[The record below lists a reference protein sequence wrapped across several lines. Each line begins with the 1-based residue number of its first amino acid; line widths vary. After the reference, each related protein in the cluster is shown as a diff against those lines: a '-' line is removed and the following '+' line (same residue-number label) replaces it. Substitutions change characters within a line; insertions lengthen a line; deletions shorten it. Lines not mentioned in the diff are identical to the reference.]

1 MGWVGVLTF
10 MYMFIYHRSHVVI
23 LDGVGGVRWG
33 GAGWGG
39 VGCGINVHAHRYLRR
54 CVRGTLGVSGV
65 GWGGGGGGGGGGRG
79 Y

>member
-39 VGCGINVHAHRYLRR
+39 VGWGVALTFMHI
-54 CVRGTLGVSGV
+54 GTLDDASGER
-65 GWGGGGGGGGGGRG
+65 WG
-79 Y
+79 